1 MIDAYLL
8 ILMTID
14 SAIEALA
21 QLVARA
27 CEGI

>member
-27 CEGI
+27 WEGI